1 METPHHG
8 QKTVGE
14 TVVKLLGA
22 NPKRTGLL
30 IVNNS
35 GNTLYIGSKPT
46 DVITSMLPI
55 YTYGTYRNS
64 HNQGAVYVIASDPTT
79 DVRFEEDASD

>member
-14 TVVKLLGA
+14 SLVKLLGA

-35 GNTLYIGSKPT
+35 SNTLYIGSKPDDT
-46 DVITSMLPI
+46 ITSMLPV
-55 YTYGTYRNS
+55 YTYGTYRNR
-64 HNQGAVYVIASDPTT
+64 HNQGDVFVVASDPNT
-79 DVRFEEDASD
+79 DLRYEEDTC